1 MSSKPYPDTGVLL
14 PFLVVVGIMVTTFYA
29 LFSSWAYDDPFI
41 TFRYAQNLRVGLGF
55 VYNPGERV
63 LSTTT
68 PLYTLLL
75 AGLGFL
81 WSDLPRLGTL
91 VSALSLGLGALALYQ
106 LGRRWDCLMAGFA
119 AALLYLLSPMIVAT
133 FGAET
138 CFYVMLILWAFA
150 LYAGGRD
157 LAAMALAAFAT
168 LTRPDGVLVAVT
180 IGLALVVRERYIPWK
195 PFLIFGLLIMPWY
208 LFSWFYFGSPFPVTL
223 AAKQHQA
230 QMAISDSFAEGFVR
244 MMIGYAKNPLYWLH
258 GVLLILGLGYALRK
272 ARQWLL
278 LVGWGLLYFTGYT
291 LLGVSRYFWYYAP
304 LVPVFVALIGLGGEV
319 VVRFPVDRWR
329 FLKCLWP
336 VLGRLILMLLLFPQ
350 ARDLW
355 RLAHRP
361 DPRAQ
366 IYRDV
371 GLWLAENTPP
381 KSSVGTLE
389 VGIIGYYARRR
400 MVDFAGLIQPD
411 VALQM
416 RYETTYEDTA
426 LWAVRQYHPD
436 FLVLNPTW
444 FPRLMAQWVNP
455 FCEPLQRFTR
465 PEYPGELVVYRC
477 KQQATPNPSK

>member
-1 MSSKPYPDTGVLL
+1 MSPRPHLDKGVLL
-14 PFLVVVGIMVTTFYA
+14 PFAVAVGIVVVLYV

-41 TFRYAQNLRVGLGF
+41 TFRYAQNLRAGLGF

-75 AGLGFL
+75 TGLSFL
-81 WSDLPRLGTL
+81 WPDLPRLSTL
-91 VSALSLGLGALALYQ
+91 ISALSLGLGALALYW
-106 LGRRWDCLMAGFA
+106 LGQQWDCPMAGLA
-119 AALLYLLSPMIVAT
+119 AALLYPLAPLMVTT

-150 LYAGGRD
+150 LYAGGQD
-157 LAAMALAAFAT
+157 LAAMALAALAT
-168 LTRPDGVLVAVT
+168 LTRADGVLAGAI
-180 IGLALVVRERYIPWK
+180 IGLALVVRERGIPWK
-195 PFLIFGLLIMPWY
+195 PLLLFGLLIAPWY
-208 LFSWFYFGSPFPVTL
+208 LFSWLYFGSPFPVTL
-223 AAKQHQA
+223 AAKQRQA

-244 MMIGYAKNPLYWLH
+244 MVRGYAQNPLYWLH
-258 GVLLILGLGYALRK
+258 GMLLTVGLGYALQK
-272 ARQWLL
+272 ARKWLL

-304 LVPVFVALIGLGGEV
+304 LVPVFVALIGLGGEGT
-319 VVRFPVDRWR
+319 VRWLKNRWR
-329 FLKCLWP
+329 FLGHLWP
-336 VLGRLILMLLLFPQ
+336 VWSTLILLILLLPP

-381 KSSVGTLE
+381 EASVGTLE

-426 LWAVRQYHPD
+426 LWAVRRYHPD
-436 FLVLNPTW
+436 FLVLNPAW
-444 FPRLMAQWVNP
+444 FPRLMAQWVDP
-455 FCEPLQRFTR
+455 FCESLQRFTR
-465 PEYPGELVVYRC
+465 PEYPGELVIYRC
-477 KQQATPNPSK
+477 R

>member
-1 MSSKPYPDTGVLL
+1 MIRASFRLLERLVVLYSGVLS
-14 PFLVVVGIMVTTFYA
+14 LVLFFA
-29 LFSSWAYDDPFI
+29 FSSWAYDDPFI
-41 TFRYAQNLRVGLGF
+41 TFRYAQNLRAGLGF

-75 AGLGFL
+75 TGLSFL
-81 WSDLPRLGTL
+81 WSDLPRLSTL
-91 VSALSLGLGALALYQ
+91 ISTLSLGLGALAIYRLAQ
-106 LGRRWDCLMAGFA
+106 QWGSLMVGLM
-119 AALLYLLSPMIVAT
+119 AALLYQLAPLMVTT

-150 LYAGGRD
+150 LHARGQD
-157 LAAMALAAFAT
+157 LAAMALAALAT
-168 LTRPDGVLVAVT
+168 LTRADGVLAGAI
-180 IGLALVVRERYIPWK
+180 IGLALVVRERRIPWK
-195 PFLIFGLLIMPWY
+195 PLLLFGLLIAPWY
-208 LFSWFYFGSPFPVTL
+208 FFSLLYFGSPFPVTL

-244 MMIGYAKNPLYWLH
+244 MVRGYAKNPLYWLH
-258 GVLLILGLGYALRK
+258 GVLLIVGLGYALRK
-272 ARQWLL
+272 ARRWLL
-278 LVGWGLLYFTGYT
+278 LPGWGLLYFIGYT

-304 LVPVFVALIGLGGEV
+304 LVPVFIALIGLGGEAV
-319 VVRFPVDRWR
+319 VKSLKDRWCLFR
-329 FLKCLWP
+329 RLWP
-336 VLGRLILMLLLFPQ
+336 ALCGLILSLLLFPQ

-361 DPRAQ
+361 DPRAH

-381 KSSVGTLE
+381 EASVGTLE

-426 LWAVRQYHPD
+426 LWAVNRYHPD
-436 FLVLNPTW
+436 FLVLNPAW
-444 FPRLMAQWVNP
+444 FPRLMEQWVDTL
-455 FCEPLQRFTR
+455 CEPIQRFSR
-465 PEYPGELVVYRC
+465 PEYPGELVVYQCR
-477 KQQATPNPSK
+477 